1 MMKKWYVY
9 HTNLPP
15 PPPPTYSTQTKQKDA
30 RAVVLFDLLSAQRLD
45 DPSLRPD
52 PDTCKAV
59 LRPLAR
65 AGRLDDGLALVEEVL
80 ASPQGA
86 YVSRYPLALF
96 VLHAVRVGQG
106 PRVAGRLAGMLEVR
120 MV

>member
-1 MMKKWYVY
+1 M
-9 HTNLPP
+9 
-15 PPPPTYSTQTKQKDA
+15 
-30 RAVVLFDLLSAQRLD
+30 
-45 DPSLRPD
+45 
-52 PDTCKAV
+52 
-59 LRPLAR
+59 AR

-120 MV
+120 MVWCGVFVVIPVNERVMGRSMELTITYI